1 MNIVLY
7 LNASEPNVV
16 AKVITVVATLTGSL
30 REPSSVTNPVIR
42 IEMGNPV
49 EANYVHIPDFNRYYY
64 IDDIVSLRTNLW
76 ELHLKVDVLMSFASS
91 IKNSLAVVEETSL
104 EGDERVNSY
113 VSNDSFARLVK
124 DKTDI
129 IQFPDGFNEQPY
141 FILITA
147 GGIVS

>member
-1 MNIVLY
+1 MDIVLY

-16 AKVITVVATLTGSL
+16 AKAIATVATLTGSL
-30 REPSSVTNPVIR
+30 REASSVTNPIIR

-49 EANYVHIPDFNRYYY
+49 EANYAYISDFNRYYY

-91 IKNSLAVVEETSL
+91 IKNSLAVIEETSL
-104 EGDERVNSY
+104 EGDGRVNSY